1 MKKTNLMLTTTL
13 SMIIYCSALQAESS
27 TGQFGI
33 GVTSNNR
40 FTVYQDG
47 DNTFGIHPH
56 LQYRGERFNI
66 LGDTMSYNFSNYD
79 NVRFEVIGKTT
90 SRGYEADNLDTLK
103 GMTEREMSFDAGG
116 RVALNTA
123 MGMFSADVTAD
134 ASGTHKGQT
143 VDVRFGPDI
152 YQQRWQGQRELD
164 VSLLAGAKWESDEVV
179 DYYYG
184 VRANEATAN
193 RSVYEGKAAITPYI
207 GLDAKMQL
215 SPKFTLDGQV
225 LYQHQPD
232 EITNSPIV
240 ADDKTVTAN
249 VGLTYWFD

>member
-1 MKKTNLMLTTTL
+1 MNKAKFLLTIALPFFT
-13 SMIIYCSALQAESS
+13 YCSALQAE
-27 TGQFGI
+27 TNKGQFGI
-33 GVTSNNR
+33 GVTTNNR
-40 FTVYQDG
+40 FIVYQDG

-66 LGDTMSYNFSNYD
+66 LGNTLSYNFSNYD

-90 SRGYEADNLDTLK
+90 PRGYEADNLDILK
-103 GMTEREMSFDAGG
+103 GMTEREPSFDAGG
-116 RVALNTA
+116 RVTLKTG
-123 MGMFSADVTAD
+123 MGLLSVDATTD
-134 ASGTHKGQT
+134 ASGTHKGQI
-143 VDVRFGPDI
+143 VDARFGPDI
-152 YQQRWQGQRELD
+152 YQQRWDGQRALD

-184 VRANEATAN
+184 VRASEATAN
-193 RSVYEGKAAITPYI
+193 RSDYQGKAAITPYI

-232 EITNSPIV
+232 EIANSPIV
-240 ADDKTVTAN
+240 SDDKTVTAN
-249 VGLTYWFD
+249 IGLTYWFD